1 MNQTRWLRI
10 LAPAL
15 TVGFLGFFLSGC
27 ERSRPLREAELPSS
41 HRNSTLA
48 GFSPPEA
55 LDHMAEWYPGD
66 WRVHLLL
73 GITDTSREGKFAS
86 LRAADSLRPGDPL
99 PAYHLALAYLGQEEP
114 EEEKLARPHL
124 EKALSLDPENGVLKV
139 MLAYVLLREGRVP
152 MARALFMDPRRI
164 PRGTF
169 YHPRLEEVVLGLF
182 NRTRMLNP
190 YSLTEA
196 AALYRGIPL
205 PPFEKM
211 IDILYSVFLSPLEDR
226 PYDIRIRGQE
236 AAHAVFQLGRR
247 LRVDSYRGSRVLSGG
262 YEQRALGFMFQL
274 KAAEFLAHFHRTF
287 EDTAASRLA
296 FDELVVVQ
304 KEYEGF
310 MASGAWQDTLVTGY
324 LDSWSSLIR
333 ENPAMSLGDAVEVA
347 RHWPLWRKAMRFRY
361 PASDDPP

>member
-1 MNQTRWLRI
+1 MIHSPWLRFPALALAAGFMGSI
-10 LAPAL
+10 LA
-15 TVGFLGFFLSGC
+15 GC
-27 ERSRPLREAELPSS
+27 ERTRPLREAELPSS

-48 GFSPPEA
+48 EYSPPEV
-55 LDHMAEWYPGD
+55 LDHMAQWYPGD

-73 GITDTSREGKFAS
+73 GITDTSREGKVAS

-99 PAYHLALAYLGQEEP
+99 PAYHLALAYLEREDP
-114 EEEKLARPHL
+114 EEEKLARPYL
-124 EKALSLDPENGVLKV
+124 EKALALDPENGVLKV
-139 MLAYVLLREGRVP
+139 MLAYVLLRENQVP
-152 MARALFMDPRRI
+152 KARALFMDPRRI
-164 PRGTF
+164 PQGTF

-182 NRTRMLNP
+182 NRTRQLNP

-287 EDTAASRLA
+287 EDTAASRRA

-310 MASGAWQDTLVTGY
+310 MASGAWQDTVVTGY
-324 LDSWSSLIR
+324 LDGWSALIR
-333 ENPAMSLGDAVEVA
+333 ENPSMSLGDAVEEA

-361 PASDDPP
+361 PLRDDPS